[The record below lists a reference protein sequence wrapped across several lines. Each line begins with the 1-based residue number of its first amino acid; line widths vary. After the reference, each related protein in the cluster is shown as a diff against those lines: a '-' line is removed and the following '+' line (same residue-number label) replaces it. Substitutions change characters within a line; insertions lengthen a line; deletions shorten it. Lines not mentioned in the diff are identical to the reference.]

1 MLDDFISLVYC
12 TTYGLSLSSA
22 SREGDSSGVSR
33 RCSSQSIAVSLEV
46 LPCHQQAGVSVHV
59 FWSRL
64 WSSFGTI
71 FVFASKFSILA
82 VGVQ

>member
-1 MLDDFISLVYC
+1 MLDYFFLVYC
-12 TTYGLSLSSA
+12 TTLGLSLSSA
-22 SREGDSSGVSR
+22 SREGDSSGGVT
-33 RCSSQSIAVSLEV
+33 RCYSSQSIVVLLEV
-46 LPCHQQAGVSVHV
+46 LPRHQQEGVFVHV
-59 FWSRL
+59 FWSHL